1 MGLVVGAWGRGGTM
15 ARWPEALQLF
25 KEQQKRHLPKN
36 VPVPTLQTPLQG
48 NAGGVEKPPSVARG
62 VHTV

>member
-1 MGLVVGAWGRGGTM
+1 M